1 MRNIDNFKKSF
12 RALKLKPNF
21 FGAWTL
27 IGHEYIELRN
37 FSQAINAYRMA
48 IAENQNDFRAWFGLG
63 QAYEYLK
70 VEFEILN
77 SKPSQ
82 NIIFM
87 RQY

>member
-1 MRNIDNFKKSF
+1 M
-12 RALKLKPNF
+12 KPNF

-27 IGHEYIELRN
+27 IGHEYVELRN

-70 VEFEILN
+70 EG
-77 SKPSQ
+77 S
-82 NIIFM
+82 
-87 RQY
+87 